1 MSGGGFMH
9 TVQQVCEGGLLSS
22 FSHVLRRFHDIRK
35 HLMSVFEE
43 KLPYAVYC
51 GERLLRV
58 PNLPP
63 DLHQYKGVLF
73 REDHRAVEE
82 NE

>member
-1 MSGGGFMH
+1 
-9 TVQQVCEGGLLSS
+9 
-22 FSHVLRRFHDIRK
+22 
-35 HLMSVFEE
+35 MSVFEE